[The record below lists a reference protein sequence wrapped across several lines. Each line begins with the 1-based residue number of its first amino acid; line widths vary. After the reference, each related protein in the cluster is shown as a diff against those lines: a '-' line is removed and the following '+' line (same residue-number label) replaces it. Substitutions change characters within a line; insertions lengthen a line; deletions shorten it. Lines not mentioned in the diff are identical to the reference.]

1 MQCAG
6 THATDHDLHFCS
18 LDGGRAKGVDWL
30 SLPGPAG
37 QDAARGADVGPIPGV
52 PAEYAECVAL
62 CVTGIGSLMDSFAIH
77 IIGHQPEASDD
88 GILVSEE
95 QFDKL
100 WLASQDEY
108 EKSVDKMRCAVKLF
122 WWWSPDTMFRDI
134 LQDLS
139 SNYYPG
145 VDHDRAI
152 CMVRRSLDAQEWP
165 QTYLIDAHSPFYRW
179 TDLDRSS
186 PRHTIWGAALG
197 DACRPPSKPSL
208 PEILWREL
216 VQH

>member
-6 THATDHDLHFCS
+6 THATDLHFCS
-18 LDGGRAKGVDWL
+18 LDGGRAKGVDWI
-30 SLPGPAG
+30 SLPGPDPAR
-37 QDAARGADVGPIPGV
+37 AADLGPDIPGV
-52 PAEYAECVAL
+52 QVEYAECVAMS
-62 CVTGIGSLMDSFAIH
+62 VTGIGSLMDSFAIH
-77 IIGHQPEASDD
+77 IIGHLPEASDD

-152 CMVRRSLDAQEWP
+152 RMVRRSLDAQGWP

-179 TDLDRSS
+179 SGIGDETPRQAAWRDVFGRFYHYPDIEPLAEVLWDRL
-186 PRHTIWGAALG
+186 R
-197 DACRPPSKPSL
+197 R
-208 PEILWREL
+208 
-216 VQH
+216 